1 MERLTF
7 TDAEMKNIG
16 ENFDC
21 PVRDNPLVDRFC
33 EEMCAKFQ
41 ADCPYKEMG
50 KKLKAYED
58 AEEQGLLLR
67 LPCKVG
73 DTIFVVPS
81 KTNYDLNILNGFEFL
96 NKIYEQKVH
105 SIKIYG
111 SERYVIFTCNGLDS
125 VVAVSY
131 KETWFLTKEEAKQKL
146 AEMKGESHEAGT

>member
-7 TDAEMKNIG
+7 TDAEMKNID

-58 AEEQGLLLR
+58 AEEQGLILR
-67 LPCKVG
+67 LPVAEGSTVFVIDYMFECK
-73 DTIFVVPS
+73 
-81 KTNYDLNILNGFEFL
+81 YDFECPFSL
-96 NKIYEQKVH
+96 LDQYKCEEDIYCEH
-105 SIKIYG
+105 
-111 SERYVIFTCNGLDS
+111 T
-125 VVAVSY
+125 Y
-131 KETWFLTKEEAKQKL
+131 KEYYVREVTFNRAMTESLGKTVYLTKKEAEQKL
-146 AEMKGESHEAGT
+146 ADMKGE